1 MARPITILSIA
12 GSDNSSGAGIQA
24 DIKTC
29 YSLNAYCLTALTC
42 VTSQNSNSFSGIFCL
57 SSRIIISQIN
67 VLLKDFKVDAIKIGL
82 VPNYRIAKTISLVL
96 KKKKIPIVIDP
107 IMKPT
112 NMKKFYS
119 KKDYILVNKTL
130 SSLKPLF
137 TPNLNEANFLLNKK
151 EPNIEKIFESLEN
164 FYKSDFV
171 ITGGDAESS
180 FCEDYLKENK
190 KIYRLKS
197 KKLKSSSTHGSG
209 CSFSTALTV
218 FLAKGYSKLE
228 SVRRSKRFVEQKIIS
243 APKLGVKYGPIA

>member
-1 MARPITILSIA
+1 
-12 GSDNSSGAGIQA
+12 
-24 DIKTC
+24 
-29 YSLNAYCLTALTC
+29 
-42 VTSQNSNSFSGIFCL
+42 
-57 SSRIIISQIN
+57 
-67 VLLKDFKVDAIKIGL
+67 
-82 VPNYRIAKTISLVL
+82 
-96 KKKKIPIVIDP
+96 
-107 IMKPT
+107 MKPT

-171 ITGGDAESS
+171 ITGGDVESS

-197 KKLKSSSTHGSG
+197 KKIEVIVNSRLWMFFFDCINCLSCKRLFKVGVSKEIEEICRAKNHFCSKAWCQIRTNCLSLNVNLST
-209 CSFSTALTV
+209 F
-218 FLAKGYSKLE
+218 FFK
-228 SVRRSKRFVEQKIIS
+228 FF
-243 APKLGVKYGPIA
+243 

>member
-1 MARPITILSIA
+1 
-12 GSDNSSGAGIQA
+12 
-24 DIKTC
+24 
-29 YSLNAYCLTALTC
+29 
-42 VTSQNSNSFSGIFCL
+42 
-57 SSRIIISQIN
+57 
-67 VLLKDFKVDAIKIGL
+67 
-82 VPNYRIAKTISLVL
+82 
-96 KKKKIPIVIDP
+96 
-107 IMKPT
+107 MKPT

-171 ITGGDAESS
+171 ITGGDVESS

-218 FLAKGYSKLE
+218 FSCKGLFKVGVSKEIEEICRAKNHFCSKAWCQIRTNCSSLN
-228 SVRRSKRFVEQKIIS
+228 VNLS
-243 APKLGVKYGPIA
+243 AFFFKFF